1 MSKIYIYDTKYEGED
16 AQAKIARVREQM
28 GESLKT
34 FVPEEVC
41 WLLNLRGSGAGEEF
55 ADDVKKFSPV
65 FVCELEMDADSVKFY
80 VNQEVS
86 DEVSE
91 YLDDLG
97 VEVIQKELEER
108 EINIEEDKT
117 LISDLQMIKNEVQI
131 KNIKDIFFEDG
142 LLFTKFI
149 YWIKNRVKEGGLT
162 EIDVKEKMERI

>member
-65 FVCELEMDADSVKFY
+65 FVC
-80 VNQEVS
+80 
-86 DEVSE
+86 
-91 YLDDLG
+91 
-97 VEVIQKELEER
+97 
-108 EINIEEDKT
+108 
-117 LISDLQMIKNEVQI
+117 
-131 KNIKDIFFEDG
+131 G
-142 LLFTKFI
+142 LAPLRPAGSLASKSGSHHRHKKQ
-149 YWIKNRVKEGGLT
+149 Y
-162 EIDVKEKMERI
+162 